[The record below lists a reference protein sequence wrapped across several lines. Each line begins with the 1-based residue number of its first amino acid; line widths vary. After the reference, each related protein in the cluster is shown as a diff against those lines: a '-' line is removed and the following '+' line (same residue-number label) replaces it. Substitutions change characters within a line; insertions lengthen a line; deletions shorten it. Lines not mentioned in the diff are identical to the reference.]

1 MAPPIGEVAA
11 EDDSPPPLGLATLD
25 RLAVGDSG
33 GDWRLRKNLGC
44 VGVEGADVVKRDGGG
59 GDEAPRD
66 RTPPPPPPPLTPSSS
81 VENPPREDGDR
92 VDELSH
98 DEVNTNIAS
107 ELTLQREA

>member
-11 EDDSPPPLGLATLD
+11 DDDSPPPPLGLVTLD
-25 RLAVGDSG
+25 RLAVGESG

-66 RTPPPPPPPLTPSSS
+66 RTPSPPLPPPTPMSS
-81 VENPPREDGDR
+81 VENPPREYGDR
-92 VDELSH
+92 VDALSH

-107 ELTLQREA
+107 ELTL